1 MNSSASLVTLR
12 AAPTPSRTVLVV
24 GDDATQ
30 LRLSQL
36 HLAEAGFAAE
46 TALGA
51 DDALRKVGLW
61 RPDVIVSDVL
71 MGDLDG
77 FALCRMLRREPS
89 LEGVPVIL
97 VSAHS
102 QSEPDRDLAARV
114 GAFAL
119 VPRSAD
125 FGSELAALGES
136 LRVPCPRRTDSA
148 APSMCEAHLR
158 SNARQF
164 ARLLAEARCVEERY
178 RTLFENAYGPI
189 TLLTPEG
196 VVLEANERWT
206 EVLGVPVAQLVGR
219 HVRELAAPEHAHKIA
234 EGYRRSIAHGSGVDH
249 AVPLRRADGST
260 VFMDFSNRVVVMDGR
275 PTVLSI
281 GHDVTEQVVTAR
293 KLATAEQQYR
303 QVIERIPDVIWSCT
317 LDGAIAFV
325 TANVESLTGYTPEE
339 MYAEGLD
346 ARLGHVHPDERE
358 ALADAFRLCV
368 EDGRPFDVEYRR
380 RHKDGRWV
388 WLRMRAT
395 GTCERGGVR
404 YADGLVSDV
413 SDRRQL
419 EESLRQAQKMEA
431 LGQITGGVAHDFN
444 NILASILANS
454 HFLLDAL
461 DERDPRR
468 ADADEI
474 RVAAERAATLVKQ
487 LLAFSRRQVMKLTR
501 VDLNGV
507 VAGMEPMLRRLI
519 GEDVEFAVLPGRAV
533 GSVQV
538 DVSQVEQV
546 IMNLVVNARDA
557 MPSGGRLTIETAS
570 VDLGDD
576 YAASHHGAVPGRY
589 AMIAVTDT
597 GTGMDAETR
606 RHIFEPFFTTK
617 EVGRGTGLGLSTC
630 YGIVNQSGGH
640 IWVYSE
646 PGHGTVFK
654 IYLPRVDER
663 PKDAGGSPEGVDLR
677 GTETVLLI
685 EDDERLRGAVR
696 RMLEPRG
703 YRLVVA
709 RDGAEALALAASHG
723 SEIDLVLSDVV
734 MPGSNG
740 PDVVAQIRQG
750 SGPVRA
756 LFMSGY
762 TDHAVF
768 RSGALE
774 DGMNF
779 IQKPFAPDALARK
792 VREVLD
798 A

>member
-1 MNSSASLVTLR
+1 MNPSAPLVSLR
-12 AAPTPSRTVLVV
+12 AASAPPRTVLLVD
-24 GDDATQ
+24 DDATQ
-30 LRLSQL
+30 LKLGRLRL
-36 HLAEAGFAAE
+36 VEAGFAVE

-51 DDALRKVGLW
+51 DDGLRKARQR
-61 RPDVIVSDVL
+61 RPDVVLSDVL

-77 FALCRMLRREPS
+77 FALCRMLRQEPS
-89 LEGVPVIL
+89 LDGVPVIL
-97 VSAHS
+97 MSAHY
-102 QSEPDRDLAARV
+102 QGEPDQHLATRV

-119 VPRSAD
+119 VSRSPD
-125 FGSELAALGES
+125 FQAELASLGES
-136 LRVPCPRRTDSA
+136 LKASCQHRADPA

-158 SNARQF
+158 SNARQV
-164 ARLLAEARCVEERY
+164 ARLLDQARCVEERY

-189 TLLTPEG
+189 TVLTTEG
-196 VVLEANERWT
+196 VILEANGRWADI
-206 EVLGVPVAQLVGR
+206 LGVPAASLVGR
-219 HVRELAAPEHAHKIA
+219 HVRELVAPGHGDRIA
-234 EGYRRSIAHGSGVDH
+234 DEFRRSVARGAGVDH
-249 AVPLRRADGST
+249 AVPLRRADGGT
-260 VFMDFSNRVVVMDGR
+260 VFMDFSNRVVAVDGR
-275 PTVLSI
+275 STVLSI
-281 GHDVTEQVVTAR
+281 GHDVTGRVAAAE
-293 KLATAEQQYR
+293 KLAAAERQYR
-303 QVIERIPDVIWSCT
+303 QVVERIPDVIWSCT
-317 LDGAIAFV
+317 LDGAITFV
-325 TANVESLTGYTPEE
+325 TANVEAITGFTAEE
-339 MYAEGLD
+339 ICAEGLE
-346 ARLGHVHPDERE
+346 ARMERVHPDDRE
-358 ALADAFRLCV
+358 ALARAFRLCT
-368 EDGRPFDVEYRR
+368 EEGRPFDTEYRW

-395 GTCERGGVR
+395 GTCERDGVR

-413 SDRRQL
+413 SERRQL

-431 LGQITGGVAHDFN
+431 LGALTGGVAHDFN

-454 HFLLDAL
+454 HFLMEAL

-507 VAGMEPMLRRLI
+507 VSGLEPMLRRLI
-519 GEDVEFAVLPGRAV
+519 GEDVEFTVVPGRAV

-538 DVSQVEQV
+538 DVGQVEQV

-557 MPSGGRLTIETAS
+557 MPSGGRLTVETAG
-570 VDLGDD
+570 VELGED
-576 YAASHHGAVPGRY
+576 YAATHHGAAPGRY

-597 GTGMDAETR
+597 GTGMDAETKQ
-606 RHIFEPFFTTK
+606 HIFEPFFTTK

-646 PGHGTVFK
+646 PGQGTVFK
-654 IYLPRVDER
+654 IYLPRVDGRSAESGR
-663 PKDAGGSPEGVDLR
+663 PPEHADLR

-685 EDDERLRGAVR
+685 EDDERVRGSVR

-703 YRLVVA
+703 YRLLVA
-709 RDGAEALALAASHG
+709 SDGAEAVALAGAHG
-723 SEIDLVLSDVV
+723 GSIDLVLSDVV
-734 MPGSNG
+734 MPGANG
-740 PDVVAQIRQG
+740 PEAVERVRVLA
-750 SGPVRA
+750 GPVRA

-779 IQKPFAPDALARK
+779 IQKPFAPEALARK